1 MNSIEN
7 QIRSLIVNSAKT
19 RFDYISF
26 AEYFKE
32 LNENIPEGI
41 LFQIIVNFADNEE
54 NEIIALK
61 IMNSLIANGFLWEE
75 NQIFEFL
82 SDKRV
87 LLKIEISIA
96 KMALDMLAANKEP
109 IQVLGFVS
117 KILK

>member
-1 MNSIEN
+1 
-7 QIRSLIVNSAKT
+7 
-19 RFDYISF
+19 
-26 AEYFKE
+26 
-32 LNENIPEGI
+32 
-41 LFQIIVNFADNEE
+41 
-54 NEIIALK
+54 
-61 IMNSLIANGFLWEE
+61 LWEE